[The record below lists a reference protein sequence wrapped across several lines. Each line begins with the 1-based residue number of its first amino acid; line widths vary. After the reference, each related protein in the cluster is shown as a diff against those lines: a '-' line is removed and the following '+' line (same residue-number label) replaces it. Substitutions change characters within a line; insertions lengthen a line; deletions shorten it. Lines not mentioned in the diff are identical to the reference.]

1 MMDFDPTLLTLHL
14 SFAVPLKIAEMQRW
28 AELPPITPA
37 TQEQLAVLLAEYTE
51 FAVFGGI
58 PTSQRGIPYHDEEN
72 RKRGVPQQ
80 FIREKPI
87 NLIVG
92 IVALLAF
99 QPAGIDLFGLH
110 FEAKED
116 SDDAHAMPQPAGGE
130 EAADTPAEAPDR
142 SASDLSASVSDLW
155 QGQLWNL

>member
-1 MMDFDPTLLTLHL
+1 MEFDDTLLKTYLA
-14 SFAVPLKIAEMQRW
+14 FAVPLKIEEMRRW
-28 AELPPITPA
+28 PELPPITPKA
-37 TQEQLAVLLAEYTE
+37 QEQLAVLLAEYTE

-92 IVALLAF
+92 IVARLAF
-99 QPAGIDLFGLH
+99 QPAGIDIFGLH
-110 FEAKED
+110 FEATEPLFKTERTN
-116 SDDAHAMPQPAGGE
+116 Q
-130 EAADTPAEAPDR
+130 
-142 SASDLSASVSDLW
+142 
-155 QGQLWNL
+155 